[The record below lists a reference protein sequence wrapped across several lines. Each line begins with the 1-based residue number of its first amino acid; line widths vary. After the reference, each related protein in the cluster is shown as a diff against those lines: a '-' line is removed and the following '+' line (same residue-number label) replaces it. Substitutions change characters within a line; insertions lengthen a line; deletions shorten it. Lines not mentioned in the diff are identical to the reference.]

1 MRKIVSLL
9 SVLMLYCALALAQ
22 TREISGRVTDEI
34 GNPIPFASVIIRGTN
49 TGTSADQNG
58 NFTIRAK
65 TGDVLVFSSQGRVAR
80 EMTVGSESTVNATLS
95 TSTSSTLTEVVVAG
109 AYGTRRTARS
119 TSVNAQVV
127 SGEQLNVVRQ
137 PNLNNALA
145 GKVSGLQVRSQS
157 SAALDRQGTA
167 RLRGETGLGGGGGII
182 YVVDGTILP
191 NANDINLDDIED
203 VTVLQGPAAAAQF
216 GSQGAN
222 GAIVI
227 TLKSGR
233 RTRGVGVDVNLGAQF
248 DKVYILPNYQNSYAG
263 GGSADLIRYD
273 WQPGHPDE
281 WKALDGKYYQNY
293 SDDASWGPRMVGQEY
308 IPWYAWYGGHS
319 RSFQTTRLTP
329 QPDNARDF
337 FNTGVLLNNSVS
349 FTKSSDIFNMRLSYG
364 NVDVKGL
371 LPTSSLKKHTFN
383 IKSDVNIL
391 KNLVLGAN
399 INFISQR
406 VEGEISD
413 AYSNQSTGSF
423 SQWFHRN
430 LDMDIMR
437 ELKDLRTPDGIY
449 ASWNHADPASY
460 NPSNTRAFYAGNYWY
475 NFYTWFDLAKS
486 MNNRDRVYGD
496 LSLNYKIT
504 NDLSI
509 RGTYRRQ
516 QNFTWFEEK
525 FSSDLALS
533 GTQTTGNEPRAKGY
547 YATSESNSNRQNFE
561 LMATFNR
568 KITDDISLNLNA
580 GTDFFKWMSKSNGGN
595 TNEGLNVP
603 DLFTLANSK
612 STASNFNDRVEEKYR
627 AVLAFGNIGFR
638 NMLFGEF
645 SLRNDWYSTLPPE
658 NNDVLSKSFGASF
671 VFSDL
676 VKNSLPWL
684 SFGKIR
690 GAWGEIPQAL
700 GTSSTTFG
708 AYRYPGFNY
717 GVGQFQ
723 WDGNF
728 LMSTP
733 NQLVDSSIH
742 GAVKTQKEVGIEL
755 RFLQNRLG
763 ITGTYWDGTERDLPL
778 SVSTN
783 GASGFTSK
791 LINTGEITKKGIDL
805 QFSARPL
812 WMDNFRWEINAT
824 WGRLLEN
831 KVVSIAPGIDR
842 ISVEGVWGST
852 APYMV
857 HQVGKNWGQIYGN
870 GIKRIEGQPV
880 LNSSG
885 FYVGD
890 PNVYFGSVLPD
901 YTGGVQNT
909 FQILKDFTVNVNID
923 YQKGG
928 KFVSLSDMW
937 GSYSGLTA
945 RTATAND
952 KGNPIRDAVADGG
965 GIHVF
970 GVDDQGKSVDYY
982 VEAQDYFHNLYNNR
996 AFDEF
1001 VYDLTFIKMREL
1013 SIGYNIPVNKL
1024 KINNWAQRATFSLV
1038 ARNPFLI
1045 YAKTADMDPSEI
1057 SNVSGETGNFP
1068 GTRSFGFNLR
1078 VGF

>member
-22 TREISGRVTDEI
+22 TREISGKVTDES
-34 GNPIPFASVIIRGTN
+34 GNPIPFASVIIRGSN

-65 TGDVLVFSSQGRVAR
+65 SGDVLVISSQGRIAR
-80 EMTVGSESTVNATLS
+80 EITVGSESTINASLA
-95 TSTSSTLTEVVVAG
+95 TSSSSTLTEVVVAG

-227 TLKSGR
+227 TLKSGK

-248 DKVYILPNYQNSYAG
+248 DKIYVMPNYQNSYAG
-263 GGSADLIRYD
+263 GGSADLIRYT

-281 WKALDGKYYQNY
+281 WKALDGKYYHNY

-319 RSFQTTRLTP
+319 RSFQTARLTP

-349 FTKSSDIFNMRLSYG
+349 FTKSTDVFNMRLSYG
-364 NVDVKGL
+364 NVDVKGM

-391 KNLVLGAN
+391 KNLILAAN

-430 LDMDIMR
+430 LDMGILK

-449 ASWNHADPASY
+449 ASWNHADPSTY
-460 NPSNTRAFYAGNYWY
+460 NPNDTRAFYAANYWY

-486 MNNRDRVYGD
+486 VNNRDRVYGD
-496 LSLNYKIT
+496 LSLTYKIT
-504 NDLSI
+504 NDISL

-516 QNFTWFEEK
+516 QNFTWFEER
-525 FSSDLALS
+525 FSSDLNLS
-533 GTQTTGNEPRAKGY
+533 GLQTTGNEERAKGY
-547 YATSESNSNRQNFE
+547 YATSESNSNRQNYE

-568 KITDDISLNLNA
+568 KITDDLSLNLNA
-580 GTDFFKWMSKSNGGN
+580 GTDIFKWRSKSNGGN

-603 DLFTLANSK
+603 NLFTLANSK
-612 STASNFNDRVEEKYR
+612 STASNFNDRTEEKYR
-627 AVLAFGNIGFR
+627 ALLAFGNIGFR

-645 SLRNDWYSTLPPE
+645 SLRNDWYSTLPPD

-676 VKNSLPWL
+676 VRKSLPWL

-717 GVGQFQ
+717 GVGEFQ

-733 NQLVDSSIH
+733 NQLVDSAIH

-763 ITGTYWDGTERDLPL
+763 VTATYWDGTERDLPL

-791 LINTGEITKKGIDL
+791 LINTGEITKKGLDL
-805 QFSARPL
+805 QFSARPV
-812 WMDNFRWEINAT
+812 WMDNFRWELNAT

-831 KVVSIAPGIDR
+831 KVVSIAPDIDR
-842 ISVEGVWGST
+842 ITVEGVWGST

-857 HQVGKNWGQIYGN
+857 HEVGKNWGQIYGN
-870 GIKRIEGQPV
+870 GIKRIDGQPI
-880 LNSSG
+880 LNTSG
-885 FYVGD
+885 FYVSD
-890 PNVYFGSVLPD
+890 ANVFFGSVLPD

-909 FQILKDFTVNVNID
+909 FQILRDFTVNVNID

-945 RTATAND
+945 RTATVND
-952 KGNPIRDAVADGG
+952 KGNPIRDAVVDGG

-970 GVDDQGKSVDYY
+970 GVDATNKPVDYY

-1001 VYDLTFIKMREL
+1001 VYDLTFVKMREL
-1013 SIGYNIPVNKL
+1013 SVGYNIPVNKL
-1024 KINNWAQRATFSLV
+1024 KINNWAQRATISLV